1 MKLHHILFQ
10 NVLILTLQ
18 ESKQQ
23 QQQQGISRI
32 HMNAV
37 CFRKSEIKVHCLDFD
52 LSVGI
57 RVVA

>member
-1 MKLHHILFQ
+1 MKLYSILFQ
-10 NVLILTLQ
+10 NVITLTLQ

-23 QQQQGISRI
+23 HQVISRI

-57 RVVA
+57 RVAA